1 MLKKVKLKESIASSE
16 GWAYGCGQVVD
27 IDAVL
32 AGLWVKSGIAE
43 YAEVETATIKP
54 PERAVKKG

>member
-1 MLKKVKLKESIASSE
+1 MLKKVKMKDSITSSE
-16 GWAYGCGQVVD
+16 GWACCCGQVVD

-54 PERAVKKG
+54 PEKAVKKG

>member
-1 MLKKVKLKESIASSE
+1 MLKKVKMKDSITSSE
-16 GWAYGCGQVVD
+16 GWTYGCGQVVD

-54 PERAVKKG
+54 PNKAVKRG

>member
-1 MLKKVKLKESIASSE
+1 MLKKVKMKDSITSSE
-16 GWAYGCGQVVD
+16 GWAYCCGQIVD

-43 YAEVETATIKP
+43 YAEIETANIKP
-54 PERAVKKG
+54 PEKAVKKG